1 MTTSENNFF
10 TMRQKN
16 LFTLHNLQVAYDP
29 DSINE
34 DLAISNYFTKPYNE
48 TDSFIVDWQM
58 STDEN

>member
-16 LFTLHNLQVAYDP
+16 LFSLNNLQAPYDP
-29 DSINE
+29 NLINE
-34 DLAISNYFTKPYNE
+34 DVTIPNYFTKPYNE